1 MNFKIQ
7 ILGESKSGN
16 SYFVKASE
24 AIKTPFGDMLSE
36 VGIGYITKN
45 EGINLT
51 KGDIVEWK
59 GNLQFNPIVVEG
71 EVSTVNN
78 QYLHRI
84 NLVSA
89 EMPFISPVQ
98 AKVVEA
104 AKPSVKEEVE
114 TGVPKDDD
122 QPF

>member
-51 KGDIVEWK
+51 KGDIVDWK

-89 EMPFISPVQ
+89 EMPFIAPVQ

-104 AKPSVKEEVE
+104 AKPAVKEEVE
-114 TGVPKDDD
+114 TGVPTNDD